1 MRDNHSLAVVRKA
14 NSLIE
19 ASFKLSV
26 NEQKLILMLTTSV
39 KKNDQDFTTYTL
51 SVKEFAKAIGLTDK
65 CNIYQRVE
73 ALVTGLQK
81 KVLTVHDTVEIK
93 KVKKERVQN
102 INWLSYSSYIKGEGL
117 IELCF
122 HPKLKPYLL
131 NLKARFTSYKF
142 GEVAQLRS
150 IFSIRIYEFIRQYE
164 SLKKRTFKLEELRN
178 IFKIESHQYRPYFN
192 FKTRVILVAQRELT
206 KNSNLTF
213 DFEEIKNG
221 KKVVKIKFI
230 IKQNNP
236 VGIHDILTIENEMEN
251 TALTNLLALVPEK
264 YQQQQSM
271 HKLIEQYLLKHDFD
285 YISRNIE
292 YANANS
298 NAIKSVSLNNKKSN
312 YRGYLKKALDKD
324 FGLAYQEDQLIQQE
338 REELLKEQDAL
349 KAKLAAEKKKKEKAE
364 QEALKLL
371 EEQKEFAKK
380 HIAHLEPSKLEEL
393 EQEAVNAIDEP
404 MQSIIKNKKTGW
416 KTSLKLKMNELV
428 RNRLFPL

>member
-39 KKNDQDFTTYTL
+39 KKDDQDFMTHTL
-51 SVKEFAKAIGLTDK
+51 SVKSFAKAIGLTDK

-81 KVLTVHDTVEIK
+81 KVLTIHDTV
-93 KVKKERVQN
+93 KVKNVQKERIQN

-131 NLKARFTSYKF
+131 NLKARFTIYKF

-150 IFSIRIYEFIRQYE
+150 RFSIRIYEFIRQYE
-164 SLKKRTFKLEELRN
+164 NLKKRTFKLEELRN
-178 IFKIESHQYRPYFN
+178 IFKIKAHQYRPYFN

-221 KKVVKIKFI
+221 KKVEKIKFI
-230 IKQNNP
+230 IKKNHP
-236 VGIHDILTIENEMEN
+236 GGIHDILTLENETEN
-251 TALTNLLALVPEK
+251 TVLINLISLLPAK
-264 YQQQQSM
+264 YQKQQSIYVENM
-271 HKLIEQYLLKHDFD
+271 
-285 YISRNIE
+285 
-292 YANANS
+292 
-298 NAIKSVSLNNKKSN
+298 
-312 YRGYLKKALDKD
+312 
-324 FGLAYQEDQLIQQE
+324 
-338 REELLKEQDAL
+338 
-349 KAKLAAEKKKKEKAE
+349 
-364 QEALKLL
+364 
-371 EEQKEFAKK
+371 
-380 HIAHLEPSKLEEL
+380 
-393 EQEAVNAIDEP
+393 
-404 MQSIIKNKKTGW
+404 
-416 KTSLKLKMNELV
+416 
-428 RNRLFPL
+428 